1 MRTKRERERGN
12 ERKRKVFTV
21 IVVAKLF
28 SEISFHNVVI
38 EISYMSLLFINTL
51 AYTHIYV

>member
-1 MRTKRERERGN
+1 MRTKRERGN

-38 EISYMSLLFINTL
+38 EISYMSLLFVNTF